1 MTSTASLSHMLL
13 GALVADAA
21 TLGLH
26 WIYEP
31 NRIRDIANANG
42 GSAAFIPI
50 NDQNY
55 ANTKGYFAHASRKDG
70 MLTQYGEYLYLAIH
84 SINTSDG
91 VFDVTA
97 HQTEFLEHFGPGGA
111 YRGYIDRPTRG
122 TLNNI
127 ANEMRS
133 PSGIDDDQLPSVS
146 RLPAIVAG
154 YIKSSDLEA
163 QAKAAME
170 MTNVNEIA
178 AEYTSVFLSL
188 FQHLHDGMPLL
199 EAMRASIDHASAT
212 TAKLLEDALTTL
224 ETSSV
229 DYGEKTGRA
238 CHLPMAGPL
247 IFHIL
252 KHSTSYR
259 EAVERNLAAGG
270 DNAGRS
276 ILIGAIMGYLHGLE
290 PQKGIPLDWILKMD
304 QNHDIWAACQT
315 LTNAKS

>member
-1 MTSTASLSHMLL
+1 
-13 GALVADAA
+13 
-21 TLGLH
+21 
-26 WIYEP
+26 
-31 NRIRDIANANG
+31 
-42 GSAAFIPI
+42 
-50 NDQNY
+50 
-55 ANTKGYFAHASRKDG
+55 

-97 HQTEFLEHFGPGGA
+97 HQTEFLEHFGAGGA

-122 TLNNI
+122 TF
-127 ANEMRS
+127 
-133 PSGIDDDQLPSVS
+133 
-146 RLPAIVAG
+146 
-154 YIKSSDLEA
+154 SDLEA